1 MPKITHVPASTS
13 RKIPICTCASEP
25 MRLTKLKPNPVMV
38 TTPMTMPTQA
48 QHAAIVSR
56 FAAAFSMAARK
67 RAGVRRVSGLRKD
80 KGNHGGAG
88 EQGREEMLLPAI
100 MRTMSRQRREV
111 ELALDGAQFGD
122 EIGRLPP
129 SPCRSASKW
138 IMVNRIG
145 VIEHGGQERGLADAQ
160 VADAGVFGHD
170 EGDVAHDRGA

>member
-48 QHAAIVSR
+48 QHAAIMSR

-80 KGNHGGAG
+80 RATTAAQASRAEKM
-88 EQGREEMLLPAI
+88 MLLPAS
-100 MRTMSRQRREV
+100 MRTMSR
-111 ELALDGAQFGD
+111 A
-122 EIGRLPP
+122 
-129 SPCRSASKW
+129 
-138 IMVNRIG
+138 
-145 VIEHGGQERGLADAQ
+145 
-160 VADAGVFGHD
+160 
-170 EGDVAHDRGA
+170 RGAR

>member
-48 QHAAIVSR
+48 QHAAIMSR

-80 KGNHGGAG
+80 RATTAAQASRAEDDAPSGDHEDDEGGA
-88 EQGREEMLLPAI
+88 
-100 MRTMSRQRREV
+100 S
-111 ELALDGAQFGD
+111 GA
-122 EIGRLPP
+122 R
-129 SPCRSASKW
+129 
-138 IMVNRIG
+138 
-145 VIEHGGQERGLADAQ
+145 
-160 VADAGVFGHD
+160 
-170 EGDVAHDRGA
+170 